1 MPVNVVPTRLAA
13 EIAAPV
19 RFCPETKEM
28 APRGVVPPTGPVNVI
43 FPIPAVML
51 RVFAPLS
58 VPLKRMFPSP
68 VFELRAIGPV
78 KVVFE
83 AKVILSSEVV
93 TSPPVEI
100 PDEPV
105 RVTVPWELISPAA
118 AIVSKPLVEL
128 RLTVAAPEVEVRLL
142 FRVMLVLLILAPGA
156 AV

>member
-1 MPVNVVPTRLAA
+1 MPVNAVPTRLVA

-19 RFCPETKEM
+19 RFCPETSEM
-28 APRGVVPPTGPVNVI
+28 APRGVVPPTAPMNVI

-51 RVFAPLS
+51 RVFAPFS

-78 KVVFE
+78 KVVLD

-118 AIVSKPLVEL
+118 AIVSEPLVAL
-128 RLTVAAPEVEVRLL
+128 RLTVAAPDVEVKEL
-142 FRVMLVLLILAPGA
+142 FSVMAVLLILAPGA